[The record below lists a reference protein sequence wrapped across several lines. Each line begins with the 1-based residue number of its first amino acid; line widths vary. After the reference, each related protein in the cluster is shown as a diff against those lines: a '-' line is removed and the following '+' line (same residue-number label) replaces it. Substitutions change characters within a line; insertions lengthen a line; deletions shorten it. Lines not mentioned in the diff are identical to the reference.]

1 MTTRIMVR
9 NVSVKMSSALATAIV
24 ITAITNANPGVV
36 SYTGTDPANGDYV
49 WLSDV
54 VGMPLLNDRMVR
66 VANVNGAGNTFEL
79 EGLDTTNYGTFVSGN
94 GQVTTFG
101 TSFSTVK
108 TVSSS
113 GGDAKFV
120 DVTTIH
126 DSDDKEQVNGYSVA
140 KVEMENFEKIG
151 DTALR
156 ALESAS
162 ETSAQKAFL
171 LGFGTGAKM
180 AFVAS
185 IGTNGIPSIPTGD
198 AVTLKC
204 TLSLAGRV
212 SKWST

>member
-1 MTTRIMVR
+1 MGAIKKTNLAGWPAGNELSWYWVSDGGTPDPAGIMTDKNRRLEQILQQ
-9 NVSVKMSSALATAIV
+9 LATTPFYV
-24 ITAITNANPGVV
+24 
-36 SYTGTDPANGDYV
+36 TG
-49 WLSDV
+49 
-54 VGMPLLNDRMVR
+54 
-66 VANVNGAGNTFEL
+66 
-79 EGLDTTNYGTFVSGN
+79 GTP
-94 GQVTTFG
+94 
-101 TSFSTVK
+101 K
-108 TVSSS
+108 
-113 GGDAKFV
+113 A
-120 DVTTIH
+120 IH
-126 DSDDKEQVNGYSVA
+126 DQDDKEEVSGYAVA
-140 KVEMENFEKIG
+140 KIEMENFEKIA

-162 ETSAQKAFL
+162 ETRTQKAFL